1 MKKEKKKSVGKPIIE
16 SLENQSLERGLKD
29 LKNILRN
36 AAEKKIE
43 LTYEVVLQ
51 ILSVFKEKS
60 YIVNKL
66 FLSVNVNSA
75 KILLTIPE
83 KQHYE
88 ESFMTFFYTLS
99 SDLED
104 LHSKNGFNL
113 HVSAI
118 NESPDLNTELLQRD
132 GYTEV
137 LNVGNVTTA
146 VQQGNRCST

>member
-99 SDLED
+99 SL
-104 LHSKNGFNL
+104 
-113 HVSAI
+113 
-118 NESPDLNTELLQRD
+118 
-132 GYTEV
+132 
-137 LNVGNVTTA
+137 
-146 VQQGNRCST
+146 